1 MVTLRDV
8 RRRRSEVSWHSRLL
22 IGPLDWL
29 PELHIE
35 FLCAVGLSCWMHFC
49 GADPMPERLCL

>member
-8 RRRRSEVSWHSRLL
+8 RRRRSRVSWHSRLL

-35 FLCAVGLSCWMHFC
+35 FYAQSAFLVGCIFA
-49 GADPMPERLCL
+49 GNPMPERLCL